1 MTPTPAEQAVAYLI
15 WGTAA
20 CLLLLVLGTVTTIAV
35 RHAHRSIPRRRGTL

>member
-20 CLLLLVLGTVTTIAV
+20 CLLLLILGTAATIAV
-35 RHAHRSIPRRRGTL
+35 RHAHRSGLRSRGTL